1 MRLVVMS
8 NAKAAGYSFDKCP
21 TVSLTHFDDVLALLA
36 ALSSL
41 KRLKGE
47 WSSPQVMRI
56 LERLEPFREEEA
68 AA

>member
-1 MRLVVMS
+1 
-8 NAKAAGYSFDKCP
+8 
-21 TVSLTHFDDVLALLA
+21 VLALLA
-36 ALSSL
+36 VLSSL